1 MTESA
6 FISLSEGVLQA
17 IQKALDDSDLEQ
29 DNLLQDGVLT
39 IELDHSS
46 PIIVTRHVANQEI
59 WLAARSGGYHYAYQP
74 DVWRNTRSGE
84 EFFANLAACLSTQS
98 GVPFSF
104 SA

>member
-1 MTESA
+1 MTESE
-6 FISLSEGVLQA
+6 FMSLSEGVLQT
-17 IQKALDDSDLEQ
+17 IQNALDDSVLEQ

-59 WLAARSGGYHYAYQP
+59 WLAARSGGYHYAYQQGS
-74 DVWRNTRSGE
+74 WKNTRSGE

-98 GVPFSF
+98 GMYFSF
-104 SA
+104 TA